1 MFVINC
7 KQKTSHIIIDQKKN
21 HTLMFK
27 VLKSIYIFESINT
40 LQVHLNKYS
49 LVCTHI
55 ISCRFSSLVV
65 SITECIN
72 SCRYVPL
79 IGLLRM

>member
-49 LVCTHI
+49 LV
-55 ISCRFSSLVV
+55 
-65 SITECIN
+65 
-72 SCRYVPL
+72 
-79 IGLLRM
+79 